1 MTVHYAYE
9 LTPVRSLIAVDN
21 GASRD
26 GQIDGGVTDFCGGDR
41 EDIVT
46 KHGDVGLTP
55 DLEDAE
61 DVLVTV
67 HVGDTLGEGVDR
79 VLH

>member
-1 MTVHYAYE
+1 
-9 LTPVRSLIAVDN
+9 
-21 GASRD
+21 
-26 GQIDGGVTDFCGGDR
+26 
-41 EDIVT
+41 
-46 KHGDVGLTP
+46 LTP